1 MHFLPYWMLSSSVR
15 TWALWVFTRL
25 SRSPSLRVFGSVVGQ
40 SSCYLASLRSKRFRA
55 VSRVKDRET
64 KTAQKMARVGG
75 KGVGKKGRKCSPSP
89 LFPFFGS
96 RFISRAAKTE
106 NLVLGHSL
114 LRNST
119 ETLVTVTQATISLVH
134 LPTSRYQF
142 YQEREARA
150 VDFLCFLR

>member
-1 MHFLPYWMLSSSVR
+1 
-15 TWALWVFTRL
+15 
-25 SRSPSLRVFGSVVGQ
+25 
-40 SSCYLASLRSKRFRA
+40 
-55 VSRVKDRET
+55 
-64 KTAQKMARVGG
+64 MARVGG

-119 ETLVTVTQATISLVH
+119 ETLVTQATISLVD

-142 YQEREARA
+142 YQEREART

>member
-1 MHFLPYWMLSSSVR
+1 
-15 TWALWVFTRL
+15 
-25 SRSPSLRVFGSVVGQ
+25 
-40 SSCYLASLRSKRFRA
+40 
-55 VSRVKDRET
+55 
-64 KTAQKMARVGG
+64 MARVGG

-150 VDFLCFLR
+150 VDFYVFCGKSERESESFRAGAPGGGGTPIHYLYEYVPPNGVVILKLLI

>member
-1 MHFLPYWMLSSSVR
+1 MSEDFFYSFMVFCTLLYWMLSSSVR

-134 LPTSRYQF
+134 LPTSRY
-142 YQEREARA
+142 
-150 VDFLCFLR
+150 

>member
-1 MHFLPYWMLSSSVR
+1 M
-15 TWALWVFTRL
+15 
-25 SRSPSLRVFGSVVGQ
+25 
-40 SSCYLASLRSKRFRA
+40 
-55 VSRVKDRET
+55 E
-64 KTAQKMARVGG
+64 RVGG

-142 YQEREARA
+142 FCGKSERESESFRA
-150 VDFLCFLR
+150 GAPGGGTPIHYLYEYVPPNGVVILKLLI